1 MSTQPTTPP
10 VPSTPHSRH
19 LSRDERLQV
28 QTLRLASHTYQNIAN
43 LLGITERQVAY
54 ASTSEQV
61 TPKRRSGR
69 PRTLTDAQVDELE
82 AYIRSSRRTRQMSYR
97 QLAHGPFESWGITE
111 HVIRRALQRRG
122 YTRRV
127 ARAKPPL
134 TDDNMK
140 VRLRWAKEHVN

>member
-1 MSTQPTTPP
+1 
-10 VPSTPHSRH
+10 
-19 LSRDERLQV
+19 V